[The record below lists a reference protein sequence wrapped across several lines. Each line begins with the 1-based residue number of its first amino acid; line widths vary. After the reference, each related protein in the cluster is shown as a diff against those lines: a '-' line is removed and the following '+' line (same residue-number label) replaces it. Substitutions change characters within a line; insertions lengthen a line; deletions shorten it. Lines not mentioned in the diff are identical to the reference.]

1 MKSLANCTPEEFLVQ
16 TNKIRKSVEN
26 WLTLTGIMEIRKTL
40 PDMPKDI
47 SDEDRDKALNRQ
59 VKLNLHKMLD
69 SVLGEHPK
77 ETAEVLG
84 LLCFVDPKDLNSHP
98 MTYYLASVTDIIDS
112 PEVIGFFTSLAKT
125 GLINI
130 FGGVS
135 L

>member
-1 MKSLANCTPEEFLVQ
+1 MKTLANCTPEEFLIQ
-16 TNKIRKSVEN
+16 TNKIRNSVEN

-47 SDEDRDKALNRQ
+47 SKEDRDKALNRQ
-59 VKLNLHKMLD
+59 VKLNFHKMLD
-69 SVLGEHPK
+69 AVLGEHPK

-84 LLCFVDPKDLNSHP
+84 LLCFVDPEDLNKHP

-112 PEVIGFFTSLAKT
+112 PEVIGFFSSLLKT
-125 GLINI
+125 GLIDI
-130 FGGVS
+130 SGGVN